1 MQDFLTLAIEAIAT
15 VSAVYFVAGF
25 VAIADRP
32 VPVPTA
38 TQTGTDEV
46 EATVEVCPTVEET
59 LTNLSEANKTIDYWT
74 QLQDTS
80 ELKIV
85 ELNHEATLAV
95 SAEQHATT
103 TELTISLLPVEEL
116 QTPSFQDAIVRF
128 KRPLTQLTIRQLKKR
143 AKTACI
149 TRYSRM
155 RKPQLIAALQAL

>member
-1 MQDFLTLAIEAIAT
+1 MQDFLTLAVEAIAT
-15 VSAVYFVAGF
+15 VSAIYFVAGF
-25 VAIADRP
+25 VAIAGRP

-59 LTNLSEANKTIDYWT
+59 LTNLSEANKTIDSWT
-74 QLQDTS
+74 EVEATS
-80 ELKIV
+80 ELNTA
-85 ELNHEATLAV
+85 ELNYEAI
-95 SAEQHATT
+95 ATT
-103 TELTISLLPVEEL
+103 TELTVSLLQVEEL
-116 QTPSFQDAIVRF
+116 QTPSFQDAIVPF

-149 TRYSRM
+149 PRYSRM